1 MASQGKISDL
11 GGIAN
16 RLYEGFLA
24 PLVIGGEMTPG
35 KPIGGRAA
43 LAMGRERVLA
53 NPELAS
59 HVQLGRNRAARVV
72 ANDRAHHAHPRSF
85 IRDGCAQRVRIAQR
99 RRSFEPHEPPVAV
112 QVGCDSNVRFFGA
125 EPASHQVDGRNGRR
139 RVGPVGIERRERLV
153 GEVGR
158 GAGQS

>member
-59 HVQLGRNRAARVV
+59 HVQLGRNRAARKLVPVDRMEEPTEAEWALGAALHDVV
-72 ANDRAHHAHPRSF
+72 QAP
-85 IRDGCAQRVRIAQR
+85 
-99 RRSFEPHEPPVAV
+99 
-112 QVGCDSNVRFFGA
+112 
-125 EPASHQVDGRNGRR
+125 
-139 RVGPVGIERRERLV
+139 
-153 GEVGR
+153 
-158 GAGQS
+158 